1 MKGMLKLGLVL
12 ACYAVAACVG
22 LAFVYTATFKT
33 IEEKTQADLKA
44 SLKEL
49 FPDADDFPGISGAFE
64 PEAQSVQFKGKY
76 EARKNGV
83 LIGAVVEVS
92 SASYGGAIKVLVG
105 MGVDGRISRIK
116 ILEHKD
122 TPGLGANAAS
132 PAYYVDRPTKKT
144 FYGQFEGKSIED
156 RFEVKGDVTA
166 ITASTIT
173 SRAVTTAVK
182 AAGDAAAKWLTAQ
195 GVFISAGGSR

>member
-22 LAFVYTATFKT
+22 LAFVYTATFKI
-33 IEEKTQADLKA
+33 IEERTQGDLEA
-44 SLKEL
+44 SLKDL
-49 FPDADDFPGISGAFE
+49 FPDADTFNDISGAFE
-64 PEAQSVQFKGKY
+64 PEDQSVNFENQY
-76 EARKNGV
+76 DARKNGV
-83 LIGAVVEVS
+83 LIGAVVQVS
-92 SASYGGAIKVLVG
+92 GASYGGNIKVLVG
-105 MGVDGRISRIK
+105 MGTDGKISRIK

-132 PAYYVDRPTKKT
+132 PTYYVDRRAKKT

-156 RFEVKGDVTA
+156 TFEVQGDVIA
-166 ITASTIT
+166 VTASTIT

-182 AAGDAAAKWLTAQ
+182 AAGSAAAKWLTAQ
-195 GVFISAGGSR
+195 GALSTGGSL

>member
-12 ACYAVAACVG
+12 VCYAVAACVG

-33 IEEKTQADLKA
+33 IEERTQADMEA

-49 FPDADDFPGISGAFE
+49 FPEADTFNDISGAFK
-64 PEAQSVQFKGKY
+64 PEDQSVNFGSQY
-76 EARKNGV
+76 DARKNGV
-83 LIGAVVEVS
+83 LIGAAVQVS
-92 SASYGGAIKVLVG
+92 RASYGGDIKVLVG
-105 MGVDGRISRIK
+105 MGANGRISRIK
-116 ILEHKD
+116 ILEHQD

-132 PAYYVDRPTKKT
+132 PTYYVDRPAKKT

-156 RFEVKGDVTA
+156 TFEVKGDIAA

-173 SRAVTTAVK
+173 SRAVAAAVK
-182 AAGDAAAKWLTAQ
+182 AAGDAAAKWLAAQ
-195 GVFISAGGSR
+195 GVFGAGGSL